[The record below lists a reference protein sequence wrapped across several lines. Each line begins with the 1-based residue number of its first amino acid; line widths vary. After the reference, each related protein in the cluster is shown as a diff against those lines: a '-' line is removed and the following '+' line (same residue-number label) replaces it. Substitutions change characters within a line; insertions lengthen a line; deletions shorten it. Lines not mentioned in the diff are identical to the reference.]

1 MGFLLFVVWF
11 VSSLVFLAC
20 IGSYLPDKKGK
31 QTKPLPAFVFVVSA
45 IISTG
50 CFIHWVVGANSA
62 DEARVAAHE
71 ANESRHAADPAPPD
85 PTDAATD
92 APLPGPGDDATVS
105 TGSNDPL
112 YCFTDEKD
120 WDALTAAAANHDDE
134 GFGIILSRR
143 TDIDKGSRIHLI
155 NHDPFKS
162 DYDIRLLDSGT
173 ECFMPES
180 VHPKFRDVLHHDD

>member
-1 MGFLLFVVWF
+1 MGFLLFVIWF
-11 VSSLVFLAC
+11 VSTLAFLAC
-20 IGSYLPDKKGK
+20 VGSYLPDKKGNK
-31 QTKPLPAFVFVVSA
+31 TKPFPPLVLVVSA
-45 IISTG
+45 ALSTG
-50 CFIHWVVGANSA
+50 CFIHWVVGANAA
-62 DEARVAAHE
+62 DQAQVAAHE

-85 PTDAATD
+85 PTDAPTD
-92 APLPGPGDDATVS
+92 PPEPMNGDDATLS
-105 TGSNDPL
+105 SGSNDPL

-134 GFGIILSRR
+134 EFQNILSRR

-155 NHDPFKS
+155 GHDPFKS

-173 ECFMPES
+173 ECFMPEI

>member
-1 MGFLLFVVWF
+1 VKSAGQARRKSSMGFLLFVVWF

-105 TGSNDPL
+105 TGSTTRSIASRTKKIGMRSPL
-112 YCFTDEKD
+112 LQRITTMKASGLSYRAEP
-120 WDALTAAAANHDDE
+120 
-134 GFGIILSRR
+134 ILIRVH
-143 TDIDKGSRIHLI
+143 GSI
-155 NHDPFKS
+155 
-162 DYDIRLLDSGT
+162 
-173 ECFMPES
+173 
-180 VHPKFRDVLHHDD
+180 